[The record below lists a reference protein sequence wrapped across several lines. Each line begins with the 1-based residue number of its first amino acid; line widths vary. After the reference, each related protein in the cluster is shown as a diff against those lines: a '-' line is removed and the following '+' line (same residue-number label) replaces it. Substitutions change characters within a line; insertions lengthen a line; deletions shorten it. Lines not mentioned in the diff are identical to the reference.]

1 MELLAPIRYYNKTP
15 HLLKLHLRTNLNSIK
30 QMNVLFY
37 FSNSL
42 KPEKLVI
49 QNFLP
54 TDSSSIFLS
63 LFFSPLF
70 FLWVET
76 WPLKYLIYL
85 PKSKI
90 FLFSNLFSFNCRL
103 TISLDVARSLF
114 LYWKQFSNHNYQVI
128 NKRTFCWM
136 LQKK

>member
-49 QNFLP
+49 QNFCQLIHRP
-54 TDSSSIFLS
+54 SFSR
-63 LFFSPLF
+63 FFFPF
-70 FLWVET
+70 FFFWWFET
-76 WPLKYLIYL
+76 WPLMYLIYL

-90 FLFSNLFSFNCRL
+90 IFFSNLFSFNCRL

>member
-30 QMNVLFY
+30 QMNILFY

-63 LFFSPLF
+63 LFFFPLF

-90 FLFSNLFSFNCRL
+90 IFFSNLFSFDCRL

-114 LYWKQFSNHNYQVI
+114 LYWKLFSNHNYQDI